1 MFKKGR
7 FMDRYSKIINKNSR
21 EIVLLKAF
29 PCVWGKCSFCDY
41 IDDNGKDEEELNKLN
56 KGVLDN
62 ITGEFGVLEVINSG
76 SCFEI
81 PKETLNYIK
90 KIVDEKKIKLLF
102 FESHWCYRNRLDE
115 MMEFFNIPIVFKI
128 GVETFDFDFRNN
140 FLNKNA
146 RFRDPREVA
155 EKFQSVCL
163 MVGIKGQTREMIKR
177 DIEIVLEHFKYATI
191 NVFVNNTTEIKRD
204 EELVQWF
211 KDEYEFLNTHP
222 KVEVLYHNTDFGVGD

>member
-1 MFKKGR
+1 
-7 FMDRYSKIINKNSR
+7 MDRYNKITNKNNR
-21 EIVLLKAF
+21 EIVLLRAF
-29 PCVWGKCSFCDY
+29 PCIWGKCSFCDY
-41 IDDNGKDEEELNKLN
+41 IDDNGRDEGKLNKLN
-56 KGVLDN
+56 KEVLDN

-81 PKETLNYIK
+81 PKETMNYIK

-115 MMEFFNIPIVFKI
+115 IKNFFNVPIIFKI
-128 GVETFDFDFRNN
+128 GVETFDYDFRNN

-146 RFRDPREVA
+146 KFKDAKEVS

-163 MVGIKGQTREMIKR
+163 MVGIKGQTKEMIRK
-177 DIEIVLEHFKYATI
+177 DIEILLENFKYGTI
-191 NVFVNNTTEIKRD
+191 NVFVNNTTSIKRD

-211 KDEYEFLNTHP
+211 RKEYSYLDDYRTI
-222 KVEVLYHNTDFGVGD
+222 EVLYHNTDFGVGD

>member
-1 MFKKGR
+1 
-7 FMDRYSKIINKNSR
+7 MDRYNKITNKNNR
-21 EIVLLKAF
+21 EIVLLRAF
-29 PCVWGKCSFCDY
+29 PCIWGKCSFCDY
-41 IDDNGKDEEELNKLN
+41 IDDNGRDEDELNKLN
-56 KGVLDN
+56 KEVLDN

-81 PKETLNYIK
+81 PKETMNYIK

-115 MMEFFNIPIVFKI
+115 IKNFFNVPIIFKI
-128 GVETFDFDFRNN
+128 GVETFDYDFRNN

-146 RFRDPREVA
+146 KFKDAKEVA

-163 MVGIKGQTREMIKR
+163 MVGIKGQTKDMIRK
-177 DIEIVLEHFKYATI
+177 DIEILLENFKYGTI
-191 NVFVNNTTEIKRD
+191 NVFVDNTTSIKRD

-211 KDEYEFLNTHP
+211 RKEYSYLDDHP
-222 KVEVLYHNTDFGVGD
+222 TSEVLYHNTDFGVGD

>member
-1 MFKKGR
+1 
-7 FMDRYSKIINKNSR
+7 MDRYNKITNKNNR
-21 EIVLLKAF
+21 EIVLLRAF
-29 PCVWGKCSFCDY
+29 PCIWGKCSFCDY
-41 IDDNGKDEEELNKLN
+41 IDDNGRDEDELNRLN
-56 KGVLDN
+56 KEVLDN

-81 PKETLNYIK
+81 PKETMNYIK

-115 MMEFFNIPIVFKI
+115 IKNFFNVPIIFKI
-128 GVETFDFDFRNN
+128 GVETFDYDFRNN

-146 RFRDPREVA
+146 KFKDAKEVS

-163 MVGIKGQTREMIKR
+163 MVGIKGQTKEMIR
-177 DIEIVLEHFKYATI
+177 TDIEILLENFKYGTI
-191 NVFVNNTTEIKRD
+191 NVFVNNTTSIKRD

-211 KDEYEFLNTHP
+211 RKEYSYLDDYPTI
-222 KVEVLYHNTDFGVGD
+222 EVLYHNTDFGVGD

>member
-1 MFKKGR
+1 
-7 FMDRYSKIINKNSR
+7 MDRYNKITNKNNR
-21 EIVLLKAF
+21 EIVLLRSF
-29 PCVWGKCSFCDY
+29 PCIWGKCSFCDY
-41 IDDNGKDEEELNKLN
+41 IDDNGRDEDELNNLN
-56 KGVLDN
+56 KEVLDN

-81 PKETLNYIK
+81 PKETMSYIK

-115 MMEFFNIPIVFKI
+115 IKNFFNVPIVFKI
-128 GVETFDFDFRNN
+128 GVETFDYDFRNN

-146 RFRDPREVA
+146 KFKDPKEVA

-163 MVGIKGQTREMIKR
+163 MVGIKGQTKEMIRK
-177 DIEIVLEHFKYATI
+177 DVEILLENFKYGAI
-191 NVFVNNTTEIKRD
+191 NVFVNNTTSIKRD

-211 KDEYEFLNTHP
+211 RKEYRYLDEHP
-222 KVEVLYHNTDFGVGD
+222 TIEVLYHNTDFGVGD

>member
-1 MFKKGR
+1 
-7 FMDRYSKIINKNSR
+7 MDRYNKITNKNNR
-21 EIVLLKAF
+21 EIVLLRSF
-29 PCVWGKCSFCDY
+29 PCIWGKCSFCDY
-41 IDDNGKDEEELNKLN
+41 IDDNGRDEEELNKLN
-56 KGVLDN
+56 KEVLDN

-81 PKETLNYIK
+81 PKETMNYIK

-115 MMEFFNIPIVFKI
+115 IKNFFNVPIIFKI
-128 GVETFDFDFRNN
+128 GVETFDYDFRNN

-146 RFRDPREVA
+146 KFKDAKEVA

-163 MVGIKGQTREMIKR
+163 MVGIKGQTKDMIRK
-177 DIEIVLEHFKYATI
+177 DIEILLENFKYGTI
-191 NVFVNNTTEIKRD
+191 NVFVDNTTSIKRD

-211 KDEYEFLNTHP
+211 RKEYSYLDDHP
-222 KVEVLYHNTDFGVGD
+222 TIEVLYHNTDFGVGD

>member
-1 MFKKGR
+1 
-7 FMDRYSKIINKNSR
+7 MDRYNKITNKNNR
-21 EIVLLKAF
+21 EIVLLRSF

-41 IDDNGKDEEELNKLN
+41 IDDNGRDEEELNKLN
-56 KGVLDN
+56 KEVLDN

-81 PKETLNYIK
+81 PKENMNYIK

-115 MMEFFNIPIVFKI
+115 IKNFFNIPIIFKI
-128 GVETFDFDFRNN
+128 GVETFDYDFRNN

-146 RFRDPREVA
+146 KFKDAKEVA

-163 MVGIKGQTREMIKR
+163 MVGIKGQTKDMIRK
-177 DIEIVLEHFKYATI
+177 DIEILLENFKYGTI
-191 NVFVNNTTEIKRD
+191 NVFVDNTTSIKRD

-211 KDEYEFLNTHP
+211 RKEYSYLDDHP
-222 KVEVLYHNTDFGVGD
+222 TIEVLYHNTDFGVGD

>member
-1 MFKKGR
+1 
-7 FMDRYSKIINKNSR
+7 MDRYNKITNKNNR
-21 EIVLLKAF
+21 EIVLLRAF
-29 PCVWGKCSFCDY
+29 PCIWGKCSFCDY
-41 IDDNGKDEEELNKLN
+41 IDDNGRDEEELNKLN
-56 KGVLDN
+56 KEVLDN

-81 PKETLNYIK
+81 PKETMNYIK

-115 MMEFFNIPIVFKI
+115 IKNFFNVPIIFKI
-128 GVETFDFDFRNN
+128 GVETFDYDFRNN

-146 RFRDPREVA
+146 KFKDAKEVA

-163 MVGIKGQTREMIKR
+163 MVGIKGQTKDMIRK
-177 DIEIVLEHFKYATI
+177 DIEILLENFKYGTI
-191 NVFVNNTTEIKRD
+191 NVFVDNTTSIKRD

-211 KDEYEFLNTHP
+211 RKEYSYLDDHP
-222 KVEVLYHNTDFGVGD
+222 TIEVLYHNTDFGVGD

>member
-1 MFKKGR
+1 
-7 FMDRYSKIINKNSR
+7 MDRYNKITNKNNR
-21 EIVLLKAF
+21 EIVLLRAF
-29 PCVWGKCSFCDY
+29 PCIWGKCSFCDY
-41 IDDNGKDEEELNKLN
+41 IDDNGRDEDELNKLN
-56 KGVLDN
+56 KEVLDN

-81 PKETLNYIK
+81 PKETMNYIK

-115 MMEFFNIPIVFKI
+115 IKNFFNVPIIFKI
-128 GVETFDFDFRNN
+128 GVETFDYDFRNN

-146 RFRDPREVA
+146 KFKDAKEVA

-163 MVGIKGQTREMIKR
+163 MVGIKGQTKDMIRK
-177 DIEIVLEHFKYATI
+177 DIEILLESFKYGTI
-191 NVFVNNTTEIKRD
+191 NVFVDNTTSIKRD

-211 KDEYEFLNTHP
+211 RKEYSYLDDHP
-222 KVEVLYHNTDFGVGD
+222 TIEVLYHNTDFGVGD